1 MPTAQPK
8 LHLRDHGTWSQR
20 LGKRDFSDR
29 PALFLDRDGVIV
41 EDTNYLHRVEH
52 VRMIPGVGDAIAAA
66 NALDIAVVIV
76 TNQSGI
82 GRGYFSW
89 EQFAEVQDHIL
100 RELGAKG
107 ASVDLVLACGY
118 HENGLGA
125 LQVENHAWRK
135 PQPGML
141 EEAQA
146 RLGIALGSSHI
157 IGDKV
162 TDLQAAMRAGV
173 PGGTLVM
180 TGHGRHARDHRADA
194 LQGLKRQGFELL
206 FAEKPGPAISQ
217 WLIDRDAIDV
227 VRRV

>member
-1 MPTAQPK
+1 MPTTQPK
-8 LHLRDHGTWSQR
+8 LYLRDHGTWSQR
-20 LGKRDFSDR
+20 VGKHDFSGR

-41 EDTNYLHRVEH
+41 EDTSYLHRVEH

-66 NALDIAVVIV
+66 NALGIAVVIV

-100 RELGAKG
+100 HELGTRG

-118 HENGLGA
+118 HENGMGA

-135 PQPGML
+135 PRSGML
-141 EEAQA
+141 KEAQT
-146 RLGIALGSSHI
+146 RLGVALGSSHI
-157 IGDKV
+157 VGDKV
-162 TDLQAAMRAGV
+162 ADMQAAMRAGV

-180 TGHGRHARDHRADA
+180 TGHGRHERDHHADA
-194 LQGLKRQGFELL
+194 LQGLRRQGFGLR
-206 FAEKPGPAISQ
+206 FAEQPGTAISQ
-217 WLIDRDAIDV
+217 WLTGFTVDEDRGP
-227 VRRV
+227 